1 MKARHFRFLLPGL
14 HTSKKLL
21 NGFVVHELESRRS
34 TLSTKKRNVAA
45 GIWEIRDVGT
55 GEKISRF
62 RARRRADVDRY
73 LQMAHI
79 GLARP
84 LTDFEAV
91 FITEWDGD

>member
-1 MKARHFRFLLPGL
+1 
-14 HTSKKLL
+14 LL

-79 GLARP
+79 GLGRP